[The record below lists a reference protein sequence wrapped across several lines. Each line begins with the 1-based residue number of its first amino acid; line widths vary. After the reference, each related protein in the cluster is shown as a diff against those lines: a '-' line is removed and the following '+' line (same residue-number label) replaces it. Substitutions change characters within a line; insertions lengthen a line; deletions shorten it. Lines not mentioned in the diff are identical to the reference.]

1 MKNNLKIFSYLYLY
15 TKASKLIKMGKK
27 NVHGGAGHKKFARKH
42 NSGGSSSSNSFIR
55 TSQDL
60 NEIYAIATKML
71 GNNMFHCHCIDNK
84 VRLCHIR
91 GRFGGRNKRDNV
103 ISAGTWILIG
113 LREWENTQTM
123 PSSNSSKLQQC
134 DLLEIYSGI
143 SKERLKELEDCNWS
157 ILNTNDLSKIDN
169 ANVESDDD
177 FKFMTDR
184 DEEIIRL
191 NEEMKSNT
199 SKKIMMIEENDGNEE
214 DDIDV
219 DLI

>member
-1 MKNNLKIFSYLYLY
+1 
-15 TKASKLIKMGKK
+15 MGKK

-42 NSGGSSSSNSFIR
+42 TSSGSSSNSFIR
-55 TSQDL
+55 TSQDP

-71 GNNMFHCHCIDNK
+71 GNNMFHCHCIDNQ

-113 LREWENTQTM
+113 LREWENMTTTT
-123 PSSNSSKLQQC
+123 SSLKKLQQC

-157 ILNTNDLSKIDN
+157 VLNANDLSKVDTATIEN
-169 ANVESDDD
+169 EDD
-177 FKFMTDR
+177 FKFTTDR

-191 NEEMKSNT
+191 NEEMRSNKSN
-199 SKKIMMIEENDGNEE
+199 KITMIEDENVDEE
-214 DDIDV
+214 IDV
-219 DLI
+219 DNI

>member
-1 MKNNLKIFSYLYLY
+1 
-15 TKASKLIKMGKK
+15 MGK
-27 NVHGGAGHKKFARKH
+27 NTHGGAGHKKFARKH
-42 NSGGSSSSNSFIR
+42 NSSGSSSNSHIR
-55 TSQDL
+55 TSQDP

-91 GRFGGRNKRDNV
+91 GRFGGRNKRDNI
-103 ISAGTWILIG
+103 ISAGTWILVG
-113 LREWENTQTM
+113 LREWD
-123 PSSNSSKLQQC
+123 SSSKDAKKLQQC
-134 DLLEIYSGI
+134 DLLEIYSGS

-157 ILNTNDLSKIDN
+157 ILNANDLSKVDTKTAEN
-169 ANVESDDD
+169 EDDV
-177 FKFMTDR
+177 KFITDR

-199 SKKIMMIEENDGNEE
+199 SKKITMIEETNGDDE
-214 DDIDV
+214 DIDI

>member
-1 MKNNLKIFSYLYLY
+1 
-15 TKASKLIKMGKK
+15 MGKK

-42 NSGGSSSSNSFIR
+42 TSSGSNSFIR
-55 TSQDL
+55 TSQDP

-71 GNNMFHCHCIDNK
+71 GNNMFHCHCIDNQ

-91 GRFGGRNKRDNV
+91 GRFGGRNKRDNI

-113 LREWENTQTM
+113 LREWEND
-123 PSSNSSKLQQC
+123 SSSSLKKLQQC

-157 ILNTNDLSKIDN
+157 ILNSNDLSKVDTATIEN
-169 ANVESDDD
+169 EDD

-184 DEEIIRL
+184 DEEIMRL

-199 SKKIMMIEENDGNEE
+199 SKKIVMIEENMDDEE
-214 DDIDV
+214 IDV

>member
-1 MKNNLKIFSYLYLY
+1 
-15 TKASKLIKMGKK
+15 MGKK

-42 NSGGSSSSNSFIR
+42 TSSSSSSNSFIR
-55 TSQDL
+55 TSQDP

-91 GRFGGRNKRDNV
+91 GRFGGRNKRDNI
-103 ISAGTWILIG
+103 ISAGTWILVG
-113 LREWENTQTM
+113 LREWEND
-123 PSSNSSKLQQC
+123 SSGSSKKLQQC

-143 SKERLKELEDCNWS
+143 SKERLKELEDYDWS
-157 ILNTNDLSKIDN
+157 ILNANDLSKVDN
-169 ANVESDDD
+169 TLTESEDD

-184 DEEIIRL
+184 DEEILRL

-199 SKKIMMIEENDGNEE
+199 SKRITMIEDQNEDE
-214 DDIDV
+214 DEEIDID
-219 DLI
+219 LI

>member
-1 MKNNLKIFSYLYLY
+1 
-15 TKASKLIKMGKK
+15 MGKK

-42 NSGGSSSSNSFIR
+42 TSSGSSSNSFIR
-55 TSQDL
+55 TSQDP

-91 GRFGGRNKRDNV
+91 GRFGGRNKRDN
-103 ISAGTWILIG
+103 IIGAGTWILVG
-113 LREWENTQTM
+113 LREWENVGTTT
-123 PSSNSSKLQQC
+123 SSSKKLQQC

-143 SKERLKELEDCNWS
+143 SKERLKELEDYDWS
-157 ILNTNDLSKIDN
+157 ILNANDLSKVDTATTEN
-169 ANVESDDD
+169 EDE

-184 DEEIIRL
+184 DEEIMRL

-199 SKKIMMIEENDGNEE
+199 SRKIVMIEDQNEDE
-214 DDIDV
+214 DIDV

>member
-1 MKNNLKIFSYLYLY
+1 
-15 TKASKLIKMGKK
+15 MGKK

-42 NSGGSSSSNSFIR
+42 TSSSSSSNSFIR
-55 TSQDL
+55 TSQDP

-91 GRFGGRNKRDNV
+91 GRFGGRNKRDNI
-103 ISAGTWILIG
+103 ISAGTWILVG
-113 LREWENTQTM
+113 LREWEND
-123 PSSNSSKLQQC
+123 SSGSSKKLQQC

-143 SKERLKELEDCNWS
+143 SKERLKELEDYDWS
-157 ILNTNDLSKIDN
+157 ILNANDLSKVDN
-169 ANVESDDD
+169 TLTESEDD

-184 DEEIIRL
+184 DEEIMRL

-199 SKKIMMIEENDGNEE
+199 SKRITMIEDQNKDEDEE
-214 DDIDV
+214 IDID
-219 DLI
+219 LI

>member
-1 MKNNLKIFSYLYLY
+1 
-15 TKASKLIKMGKK
+15 MGKK

-42 NSGGSSSSNSFIR
+42 STASSSSNSFIR
-55 TSQDL
+55 TSKDP

-91 GRFGGRNKRDNV
+91 GRFGGRNKRDNI

-113 LREWENTQTM
+113 LREWD
-123 PSSNSSKLQQC
+123 NSQASDLKKLQQC

-143 SKERLKELEDCNWS
+143 SKERLKELEDYNWS
-157 ILNTNDLSKIDN
+157 VLDANDLSKVDT
-169 ANVESDDD
+169 ANIESEDD
-177 FKFMTDR
+177 FQFTTDR
-184 DEEIIRL
+184 DDEIVRL
-191 NEEMKSNT
+191 NDEMKSNT
-199 SKKIMMIEENDGNEE
+199 TKKIAMIEENDDE
-214 DDIDV
+214 DIDV

>member
-1 MKNNLKIFSYLYLY
+1 
-15 TKASKLIKMGKK
+15 MGKK

-42 NSGGSSSSNSFIR
+42 TSSGSSSNSFIR
-55 TSQDL
+55 TSQDP

-91 GRFGGRNKRDNV
+91 GRFGGRNKRDNI
-103 ISAGTWILIG
+103 ISAGTWILVG
-113 LREWENTQTM
+113 LREWEND
-123 PSSNSSKLQQC
+123 SSGSLKKLQQC

-143 SKERLKELEDCNWS
+143 SKERLKELEDYDWS
-157 ILNTNDLSKIDN
+157 ILNANDLSKVDN
-169 ANVESDDD
+169 ALTESEDD

-184 DEEIIRL
+184 DEEIMRL
-191 NEEMKSNT
+191 NEEMKTNT
-199 SKKIMMIEENDGNEE
+199 SKRITMIEDQNEDE
-214 DDIDV
+214 EIDV